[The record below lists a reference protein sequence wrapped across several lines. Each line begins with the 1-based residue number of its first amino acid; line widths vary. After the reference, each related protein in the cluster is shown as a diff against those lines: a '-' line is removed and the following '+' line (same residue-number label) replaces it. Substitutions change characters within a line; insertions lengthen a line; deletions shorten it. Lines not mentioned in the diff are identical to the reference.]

1 MAIPTPQFL
10 LMTVEIPGAEPGLD
24 RAASELGVA
33 VEDMDAEFGVVA
45 IDPASCKYA
54 VQVRA
59 DKLPTQARPAAEHRG
74 PWSNAK
80 IEPFGPVRGSKK

>member
-10 LMTVEIPGAEPGLD
+10 LMTVEMPGVEPSID
-24 RAASELGVA
+24 RAASALGVA
-33 VEDMDAEFGVVA
+33 VEDLDGAFGVVP
-45 IDPASCKYA
+45 IDPACAKYA

-59 DKLPTQARPAAEHRG
+59 DKLPTEMRPAGEHHG

-80 IEPFGPVRGSKK
+80 IAPFGPVRAPKK

>member
-1 MAIPTPQFL
+1 MAIPTPQYL
-10 LMTVEIPGAEPGLD
+10 LMTVEMPGAEPSID

-33 VEDMDAEFGVVA
+33 VEDLDTAFGVVP
-45 IDPASCKYA
+45 IDPASSRYA

-59 DKLPTQARPAAEHRG
+59 DKLPTETRPAGEHRG

>member
-1 MAIPTPQFL
+1 MGIPTPQFL
-10 LMTVEIPGAEPGLD
+10 LMTVEMPGAEASMD

-33 VEDMDAEFGVVA
+33 VEDLDSAFGVVP
-45 IDPASCKYA
+45 IDPACSKYA

-59 DKLPTQARPAAEHRG
+59 DKVPTETRPEGEHRG

-80 IEPFGPVRGSKK
+80 IEPFGPVRGPKK

>member
-1 MAIPTPQFL
+1 MANPTPQFL
-10 LMTVEIPGAEPGLD
+10 LMTVEMPGAEPSIG

-33 VEDMDAEFGVVA
+33 VEDLDVDFGLVP
-45 IDPASCKYA
+45 IDPRRSKYA

-59 DKLPTQARPAAEHRG
+59 DKVPTETRPESGHRG

-80 IEPFGPVRGSKK
+80 IEPFGPPRGSKK

>member
-1 MAIPTPQFL
+1 MANPSPQFL
-10 LMTVEIPGAEPGLD
+10 LMTVEMPGAEPSID

-33 VEDMDAEFGVVA
+33 VEDLDTAFGVVP
-45 IDPASCKYA
+45 IDPACSRYA

-59 DKLPTQARPAAEHRG
+59 DKVPTQMRPAGEHRG

-80 IEPFGPVRGSKK
+80 IEPFGPVRGPKR

>member
-1 MAIPTPQFL
+1 MSTPTPQFL
-10 LMTVEIPGAEPGLD
+10 LMTVEMPGAEPSID

-33 VEDMDAEFGVVA
+33 VEDLDTAFGVVP
-45 IDPASCKYA
+45 IDPACSKFA

-59 DKLPTQARPAAEHRG
+59 DKVPTGTRPAGEHRG

-80 IEPFGPVRGSKK
+80 IEPFGPVRRPKR